1 MDELLN
7 QLYLKCQ
14 KLDEIIMYA
23 ENYIKKAPEGT
34 LRITRNHNTEQYY
47 LRSDPKD
54 TYGTYISKKDKELI
68 CGLAQKDYLQKLL
81 QQAKNEKAQIK
92 QLLEVYEPNKLKNIY
107 DNIPKKRKKIVTP
120 YILPE
125 NDFVNQWLNVEY
137 ERKSIDVESDNVI
150 VTEKGE
156 VVRSKS
162 EKILADKFHLMNIP
176 YHYEKPLHI
185 NGYGTIYPDYTVLN
199 VRTRRE
205 YYWEHFGIMHQ
216 PDYCE
221 KAIKKI
227 ESMQR
232 NGIFIGDKLI
242 LTFESL
248 NHPLNIRIVE
258 GLIKKYLL

>member
-1 MDELLN
+1 
-7 QLYLKCQ
+7 
-14 KLDEIIMYA
+14 
-23 ENYIKKAPEGT
+23 
-34 LRITRNHNTEQYY
+34 
-47 LRSDPKD
+47 
-54 TYGTYISKKDKELI
+54 
-68 CGLAQKDYLQKLL
+68 
-81 QQAKNEKAQIK
+81 
-92 QLLEVYEPNKLKNIY
+92 
-107 DNIPKKRKKIVTP
+107 
-120 YILPE
+120 
-125 NDFVNQWLNVEY
+125 
-137 ERKSIDVESDNVI
+137 
-150 VTEKGE
+150 
-156 VVRSKS
+156 
-162 EKILADKFHLMNIP
+162 MNIP

-185 NGYGTIYPDYTVLN
+185 NGYRTIYPDYTVLN